1 MAKPRIIVNELDYQR
16 IEKLL
21 GEPQYADLET
31 AEALLEELERA
42 EVLPPERIPPKV
54 VTLNSRV
61 RFKDLASGRES
72 ERVLVY
78 PSAVAGRPDHLSVL
92 APVGCAL
99 LGLSE
104 GQEIDWTLPGGTRTR
119 LQVEEVLYQPEAA
132 GEYHR

>member
-1 MAKPRIIVNELDYQR
+1 MAKPRIIINELDYKR
-16 IEKLL
+16 IERLL

-31 AEALLEELERA
+31 AEALVDELERA
-42 EVLPPERIPPKV
+42 EVLPPVGIPADV

-61 RFKDLASGRES
+61 RFKNLVTGRQS
-72 ERVLVY
+72 ERTLVY
-78 PSAVAGRPDHLSVL
+78 PSAVGEHPDNLSVL

-104 GQEIDWTLPGGTRTR
+104 GQEIDWTMPGGTRTR
-119 LQVEEVLYQPEAA
+119 LQVEKVLYQPEAA